1 MEIVGRSND
10 WKRVGRAS
18 HWRAVEISGGG
29 VGRTD
34 SATQCKCNAQDVNTT
49 SNVLRT
55 LAAAR
60 LASRTAEDGV
70 VGQTAREIV

>member
-1 MEIVGRSND
+1 VEIVGRSND
-10 WKRVGRAS
+10 WKRVGGAS
-18 HWRAVEISGGG
+18 HWRAVEISGG

-34 SATQCKCNAQDVNTT
+34 SATQCKCNAHDVNTT